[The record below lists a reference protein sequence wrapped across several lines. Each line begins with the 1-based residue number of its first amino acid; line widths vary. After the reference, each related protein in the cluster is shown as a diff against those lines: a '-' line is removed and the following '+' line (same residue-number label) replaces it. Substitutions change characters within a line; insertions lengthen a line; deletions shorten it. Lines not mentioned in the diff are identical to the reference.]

1 MATAKSGTFQDLL
14 VFGNVNVLD
23 YVKAQKFIG
32 LIEKAE
38 VAVQARQDALGQT
51 IDATYIKNIKIEG
64 NSLVFN
70 KGDDSII
77 HRNIAATDTKPA
89 ITKLYTEEGLNEDGT
104 MTQKAIC
111 DQVENDKLYCE
122 YNDDTAQFIL
132 AYGSEVNA

>member
-32 LIEKAE
+32 VIEKSE
-38 VAVQARQDALGQT
+38 VALQARQDILGQI
-51 IDATYIKNIKIEG
+51 IDATYVKNIKFEG
-64 NSLVFN
+64 NSLVFI

-77 HRNIAATDTKPA
+77 HKNIAATETKPG
-89 ITKLYTEEGLNEDGT
+89 ITKLYAEEGLNEDGT
-104 MTQKAIC
+104 MTQKAIG
-111 DQVENDKLYCE
+111 DHVENNKLYCE
-122 YNDDTAQFIL
+122 YNDDNAQFVL